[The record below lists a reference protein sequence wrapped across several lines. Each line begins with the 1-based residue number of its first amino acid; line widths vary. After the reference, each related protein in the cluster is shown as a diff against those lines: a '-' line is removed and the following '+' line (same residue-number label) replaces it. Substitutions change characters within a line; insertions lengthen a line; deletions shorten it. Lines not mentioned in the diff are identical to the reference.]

1 LAIFQRVA
9 NETAPTPAA
18 AAFFIDRALRIAQSL
33 QMAIAFGMPDGIHG
47 IDKSSLVDRS
57 PPAKMNE

>member
-1 LAIFQRVA
+1 
-9 NETAPTPAA
+9 
-18 AAFFIDRALRIAQSL
+18 
-33 QMAIAFGMPDGIHG
+33 MAIAFGMPDGIHG